1 MGFFAASLWW
11 RSNEIIVYSLEETGV
26 QEIASAGGYETEFH
40 RGPEL
45 KSRNQRD
52 WSRRGGG
59 GVQQLDH
66 RELSNC
72 KKLLDF

>member
-1 MGFFAASLWW
+1 LRMGFFAASLWW

-45 KSRNQRD
+45 KSRNPRD
-52 WSRRGGG
+52 WSRRGGAE
-59 GVQQLDH
+59 
-66 RELSNC
+66 RSSWIIES
-72 KKLLDF
+72 